1 MEKGMPMGN
10 KSSPGKA
17 DLIMDSLLDS
27 VLQQTGSDVFF
38 IKKYVD
44 DLLLCLKSISH

>member
-1 MEKGMPMGN
+1 MPMGN